1 MVECES
7 VDGGGIAAAFRAL
20 RLCLC
25 SRNSRR
31 ITCHL
36 VSHGVEDG
44 VVDIVG
50 GGGGIIIVVV
60 EVVVVDGG
68 DEVIEVV
75 NVVIVVIV
83 GGVKVIV
90 VVGVI
95 VVVTVVL
102 EGGVGTHTGTYSINS
117 TVSSIDTTSSHRQ

>member
-1 MVECES
+1 MFGVLVRGGVGVGGNVVECES

-20 RLCLC
+20 RLCLR

-31 ITCHL
+31 ITCLL

-50 GGGGIIIVVV
+50 GGGGVIVVV
-60 EVVVVDGG
+60 GVVVVDGG
-68 DEVIEVV
+68 GEVIGVA
-75 NVVIVVIV
+75 NVVVVVVV
-83 GGVKVIV
+83 GVRVIV

-95 VVVTVVL
+95 VVVVVVL
-102 EGGVGTHTGTYSINS
+102 GGGVGAIM
-117 TVSSIDTTSSHRQ
+117 ID